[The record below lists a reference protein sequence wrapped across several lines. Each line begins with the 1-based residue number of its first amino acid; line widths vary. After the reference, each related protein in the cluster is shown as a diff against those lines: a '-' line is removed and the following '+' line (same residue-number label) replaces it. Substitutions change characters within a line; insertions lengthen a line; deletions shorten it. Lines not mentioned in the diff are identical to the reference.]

1 MNRTE
6 VSQRLRP
13 LRRDL
18 VTAAERVI
26 EDAFAGG
33 DDKQPPAKTQFS
45 RLVNVCGEA
54 SCAEEIVNYLRYQA
68 GREVK
73 AGGGGPRGEVW
84 RVDFVDAVVAGIN
97 RVLATLESPAMS
109 EADQDHS
116 RVEAWR
122 LYATYLTR
130 AFTYQYAVGKARSGN
145 HQRQRDRR

>member
-18 VTAAERVI
+18 VNAAERVI
-26 EDAFAGG
+26 EDAFSGG

-73 AGGGGPRGEVW
+73 AGGGSPRGEVW
-84 RVDFVDAVVAGIN
+84 RVGFVDAVVAGIDG
-97 RVLATLESPAMS
+97 VLAKLKDPKMS
-109 EADQDHS
+109 EQDMDYS

-130 AFTYQYAVGKARSGN
+130 AFTYEHAVASARSGN
-145 HQRQRDRR
+145 HQRQRGRR